1 MIKVFYKSFAIPE
14 KCFFGKK
21 IFKKLFLENGNL
33 DMNDKKVIKD
43 DILEIIWVYSLKPE
57 TLNIPPFINT
67 KYNYDEI
74 AIIQVNL
81 IDKKNVNRIA
91 NFINLSIP
99 YPTLLLFNFDGYLLI
114 SICEKRL
121 NKNDH
126 TKWILENIIMTEW
139 IDLKDP
145 NKFQQQFLQDINIKN
160 LSFINLNTF
169 YYSIMNRILA
179 LNFSSR
185 NGIYKIVSQEKIE
198 IRQRNL
204 LEIYSIEEKINKLR
218 SQLKNELQF
227 NRKIDLNVLIKE
239 NEKIIQTLEKDL

>member
-81 IDKKNVNRIA
+81 IEKKE
-91 NFINLSIP
+91 SIV
-99 YPTLLLFNFDGYLLI
+99 LQ
-114 SICEKRL
+114 
-121 NKNDH
+121 
-126 TKWILENIIMTEW
+126 IL
-139 IDLKDP
+139 
-145 NKFQQQFLQDINIKN
+145 
-160 LSFINLNTF
+160 
-169 YYSIMNRILA
+169 
-179 LNFSSR
+179 
-185 NGIYKIVSQEKIE
+185 
-198 IRQRNL
+198 
-204 LEIYSIEEKINKLR
+204 
-218 SQLKNELQF
+218 
-227 NRKIDLNVLIKE
+227 
-239 NEKIIQTLEKDL
+239 